1 MAKLHPDT
9 VRLLRR
15 YHNHGYSVVSLAE
28 AFGLSRSCVHGVVSG
43 KTHRNVTQ
51 DDALPPLAQIV
62 RDKVAR
68 LPQGR
73 PTAAQAPD
81 VDTEDSS
88 IVGTAGA
95 AHPLMTVSTSSNPR
109 PALRHMSYRSQR
121 VCGHRPPTTATGRT
135 IPGQSAKP
143 LPASPRYFH
152 ATGDST
158 GDSSAGRGCG
168 RARPSPEAP

>member
-51 DDALPPLAQIV
+51 DDALPPLTEIV

-68 LPQGR
+68 LPKGDR
-73 PTAAQAPD
+73 PQP
-81 VDTEDSS
+81 
-88 IVGTAGA
+88 
-95 AHPLMTVSTSSNPR
+95 
-109 PALRHMSYRSQR
+109 
-121 VCGHRPPTTATGRT
+121 RPPTLTPKMRALLA
-135 IPGQSAKP
+135 Q
-143 LPASPRYFH
+143 
-152 ATGDST
+152 
-158 GDSSAGRGCG
+158 
-168 RARPSPEAP
+168 RARYTT

>member
-15 YHNHGYSVVSLAE
+15 YYNHGYSVVSLAE

-68 LPQGR
+68 LPKGDR
-73 PTAAQAPD
+73 PKPKALALTPAMRALLAQ
-81 VDTEDSS
+81 
-88 IVGTAGA
+88 
-95 AHPLMTVSTSSNPR
+95 
-109 PALRHMSYRSQR
+109 
-121 VCGHRPPTTATGRT
+121 
-135 IPGQSAKP
+135 
-143 LPASPRYFH
+143 
-152 ATGDST
+152 
-158 GDSSAGRGCG
+158 
-168 RARPSPEAP
+168 RARSTT

>member
-68 LPQGR
+68 LPKGDRPQPR
-73 PTAAQAPD
+73 PTTLTPKMRALLAQ
-81 VDTEDSS
+81 
-88 IVGTAGA
+88 
-95 AHPLMTVSTSSNPR
+95 
-109 PALRHMSYRSQR
+109 
-121 VCGHRPPTTATGRT
+121 
-135 IPGQSAKP
+135 
-143 LPASPRYFH
+143 
-152 ATGDST
+152 
-158 GDSSAGRGCG
+158 
-168 RARPSPEAP
+168 RARHTRS

>member
-68 LPQGR
+68 LPKGDRPQPR
-73 PTAAQAPD
+73 PTTLTPKMRAFSA
-81 VDTEDSS
+81 
-88 IVGTAGA
+88 AGA
-95 AHPLMTVSTSSNPR
+95 VHHLIDCLN
-109 PALRHMSYRSQR
+109 
-121 VCGHRPPTTATGRT
+121 
-135 IPGQSAKP
+135 
-143 LPASPRYFH
+143 
-152 ATGDST
+152 
-158 GDSSAGRGCG
+158 
-168 RARPSPEAP
+168 

>member
-51 DDALPPLAQIV
+51 DDALPPLAEIV

-68 LPQGR
+68 LPKGDR
-73 PTAAQAPD
+73 PTAQAHD
-81 VDTEDSS
+81 VDAGDASYIGTE
-88 IVGTAGA
+88 GA
-95 AHPLMTVSTSSNPR
+95 VTPR
-109 PALRHMSYRSQR
+109 
-121 VCGHRPPTTATGRT
+121 
-135 IPGQSAKP
+135 
-143 LPASPRYFH
+143 
-152 ATGDST
+152 
-158 GDSSAGRGCG
+158 
-168 RARPSPEAP
+168 

>member
-51 DDALPPLAQIV
+51 DDALPPLTEIV

-68 LPQGR
+68 LPKGDRPQPR
-73 PTAAQAPD
+73 PTTLTPKIRALLAQ
-81 VDTEDSS
+81 
-88 IVGTAGA
+88 
-95 AHPLMTVSTSSNPR
+95 
-109 PALRHMSYRSQR
+109 
-121 VCGHRPPTTATGRT
+121 
-135 IPGQSAKP
+135 
-143 LPASPRYFH
+143 
-152 ATGDST
+152 
-158 GDSSAGRGCG
+158 
-168 RARPSPEAP
+168 RARYTT